1 MFNSANGFKTS
12 KKMNKDWLKT
22 FKSCCVVLF
31 LAAQINVFTG
41 CQDDLP
47 ADSYYTF
54 TGEMMSDFLKNR
66 EDFSLF
72 RRIVERAG
80 KLDFLGTRGA
90 RTLFPPIN
98 SGVEAFLKEKG
109 YASVEDIPVSYCN
122 TLLKSCLVERIIYT
136 YDLGK
141 TQQENNQLDLPLIIQ
156 TDGDTLDANHMV
168 LSIINRR
175 AAIINELKNDSVEN
189 GVVHPV
195 DKVLIPN
202 TSLGATLLD
211 ENHSQFSIF
220 YEALRRTGLLDSL
233 TRYQDE
239 SYEIWKED
247 YPRFKPN
254 IVCGHDTDIFTAK
267 RPDHRYS
274 GFTLLIVPDEVLYEK
289 YSDRFNE
296 DMTMGEKIDA
306 LYRLAEE
313 KYDGHAAAEIFGLN
327 KPVPE
332 NPEGKTY
339 KQLFW
344 NKHSLTDRHNP
355 LNMFLSYHILDRLFE
370 STAKL
375 VNCWGVHTQYANPTE
390 WISTLLDFSTIKLE
404 KVYST
409 VDPAVESPTDFYINH
424 SVASIYNSGQR
435 VRGAH
440 LSLPDADN
448 FSLNVAYY
456 YVDDVLA
463 YDETMRNNV
472 MNTRMRIDF
481 YTVWPELTNN
491 KIRLCGNVTQ
501 PYGSYDNTENG
512 TEGGGYNYYIP
523 SNYIKGLKMNENAIF
538 FAQRPKI
545 GMTSAF
551 DDCVSI
557 LGTYDLTFQLP
568 NVPPGTYELRLG
580 YGSMPDRGIVQM
592 YVDNVPQ
599 GLPLDMREEGDSP
612 IIGGLYNGWNG
623 WRNSEENANGIYTSE
638 ELEENAR
645 VMKNNGYYCGP
656 KSLYSGND
664 GTSGPQYSAAKCT
677 LLYNLR
683 ATLRRKICNV
693 NIKANTPHTMRIRS
707 VFTPTGRGVFHL
719 DYIELVP
726 LGICGPG
733 GLGEDQY

>member
-22 FKSCCVVLF
+22 FKSCRVVLF

-109 YASVEDIPVSYCN
+109 YASVEDIPVSYCD

>member
-1 MFNSANGFKTS
+1 
-12 KKMNKDWLKT
+12 MNKDWLKT

-109 YASVEDIPVSYCN
+109 YASVEDIPVSYCD

-481 YTVWPELTNN
+481 YIVWPELTNN

>member
-1 MFNSANGFKTS
+1 
-12 KKMNKDWLKT
+12 
-22 FKSCCVVLF
+22 
-31 LAAQINVFTG
+31 
-41 CQDDLP
+41 
-47 ADSYYTF
+47 
-54 TGEMMSDFLKNR
+54 MMSDFLKNR

-109 YASVEDIPVSYCN
+109 YASVEDIPVSYCD

-538 FAQRPKI
+538 FRP
-545 GMTSAF
+545 
-551 DDCVSI
+551 
-557 LGTYDLTFQLP
+557 
-568 NVPPGTYELRLG
+568 
-580 YGSMPDRGIVQM
+580 
-592 YVDNVPQ
+592 
-599 GLPLDMREEGDSP
+599 
-612 IIGGLYNGWNG
+612 
-623 WRNSEENANGIYTSE
+623 
-638 ELEENAR
+638 
-645 VMKNNGYYCGP
+645 
-656 KSLYSGND
+656 
-664 GTSGPQYSAAKCT
+664 
-677 LLYNLR
+677 
-683 ATLRRKICNV
+683 
-693 NIKANTPHTMRIRS
+693 TP
-707 VFTPTGRGVFHL
+707 
-719 DYIELVP
+719 
-726 LGICGPG
+726 
-733 GLGEDQY
+733 

>member
-109 YASVEDIPVSYCN
+109 YASVEDIPVSYCD

-267 RPDHRYS
+267 RPDHRYI

-435 VRGAH
+435 VRSAH

>member
-1 MFNSANGFKTS
+1 
-12 KKMNKDWLKT
+12 
-22 FKSCCVVLF
+22 
-31 LAAQINVFTG
+31 
-41 CQDDLP
+41 
-47 ADSYYTF
+47 
-54 TGEMMSDFLKNR
+54 
-66 EDFSLF
+66 
-72 RRIVERAG
+72 
-80 KLDFLGTRGA
+80 
-90 RTLFPPIN
+90 
-98 SGVEAFLKEKG
+98 
-109 YASVEDIPVSYCN
+109 
-122 TLLKSCLVERIIYT
+122 
-136 YDLGK
+136 
-141 TQQENNQLDLPLIIQ
+141 
-156 TDGDTLDANHMV
+156 
-168 LSIINRR
+168 
-175 AAIINELKNDSVEN
+175 
-189 GVVHPV
+189 
-195 DKVLIPN
+195 
-202 TSLGATLLD
+202 
-211 ENHSQFSIF
+211 
-220 YEALRRTGLLDSL
+220 
-233 TRYQDE
+233 
-239 SYEIWKED
+239 
-247 YPRFKPN
+247 
-254 IVCGHDTDIFTAK
+254 
-267 RPDHRYS
+267 
-274 GFTLLIVPDEVLYEK
+274 
-289 YSDRFNE
+289 
-296 DMTMGEKIDA
+296 MTMGEKIDA

-538 FAQRPKI
+538 FAQRPK
-545 GMTSAF
+545 
-551 DDCVSI
+551 
-557 LGTYDLTFQLP
+557 
-568 NVPPGTYELRLG
+568 
-580 YGSMPDRGIVQM
+580 
-592 YVDNVPQ
+592 
-599 GLPLDMREEGDSP
+599 
-612 IIGGLYNGWNG
+612 
-623 WRNSEENANGIYTSE
+623 
-638 ELEENAR
+638 
-645 VMKNNGYYCGP
+645 
-656 KSLYSGND
+656 
-664 GTSGPQYSAAKCT
+664 
-677 LLYNLR
+677 
-683 ATLRRKICNV
+683 
-693 NIKANTPHTMRIRS
+693 
-707 VFTPTGRGVFHL
+707 
-719 DYIELVP
+719 
-726 LGICGPG
+726 
-733 GLGEDQY
+733 

>member
-1 MFNSANGFKTS
+1 M
-12 KKMNKDWLKT
+12 
-22 FKSCCVVLF
+22 
-31 LAAQINVFTG
+31 
-41 CQDDLP
+41 
-47 ADSYYTF
+47 
-54 TGEMMSDFLKNR
+54 
-66 EDFSLF
+66 
-72 RRIVERAG
+72 
-80 KLDFLGTRGA
+80 
-90 RTLFPPIN
+90 
-98 SGVEAFLKEKG
+98 
-109 YASVEDIPVSYCN
+109 
-122 TLLKSCLVERIIYT
+122 
-136 YDLGK
+136 
-141 TQQENNQLDLPLIIQ
+141 
-156 TDGDTLDANHMV
+156 
-168 LSIINRR
+168 
-175 AAIINELKNDSVEN
+175 
-189 GVVHPV
+189 
-195 DKVLIPN
+195 
-202 TSLGATLLD
+202 
-211 ENHSQFSIF
+211 
-220 YEALRRTGLLDSL
+220 
-233 TRYQDE
+233 
-239 SYEIWKED
+239 
-247 YPRFKPN
+247 
-254 IVCGHDTDIFTAK
+254 
-267 RPDHRYS
+267 
-274 GFTLLIVPDEVLYEK
+274 
-289 YSDRFNE
+289 
-296 DMTMGEKIDA
+296 
-306 LYRLAEE
+306 
-313 KYDGHAAAEIFGLN
+313 
-327 KPVPE
+327 
-332 NPEGKTY
+332 
-339 KQLFW
+339 
-344 NKHSLTDRHNP
+344 
-355 LNMFLSYHILDRLFE
+355 
-370 STAKL
+370 
-375 VNCWGVHTQYANPTE
+375 
-390 WISTLLDFSTIKLE
+390 LDFSTIKLE

-501 PYGSYDNTENG
+501 PYGPYDNTENG

>member
-1 MFNSANGFKTS
+1 
-12 KKMNKDWLKT
+12 MNKDWLKT

-31 LAAQINVFTG
+31 LAAQTNVFTG

-80 KLDFLGTRGA
+80 KMDFLGTRGA

-109 YASVEDIPVSYCN
+109 YASVEDIPTEYCD
-122 TLLKSCLVERIIYT
+122 TLLKACLVERIVYT
-136 YDLGK
+136 YELGE
-141 TQQENNQLDLPLIIQ
+141 TAQENNQLDLPLVIQ

-189 GVVHPV
+189 GIVHPV

-202 TSLGATLLD
+202 TSLGASLLD

-233 TRYQDE
+233 ARYRDE

-267 RPDHRYS
+267 RPDHRNS
-274 GFTLLIVPDEVLYEK
+274 GFTLFIVPDEVLYEK
-289 YSDRFNE
+289 YGNRFNK
-296 DMTMGEKIDA
+296 DMAMDEKIDA
-306 LYRLAEE
+306 LYQMAVE
-313 KYDGHAAAEIFGLN
+313 KYSDTESANIFGLN
-327 KPVPE
+327 KTVPG
-332 NPEGKTY
+332 NAEGKTY

-344 NKHSLTDRHNP
+344 NKHSLTDQHNP

-390 WISTLLDFSTIKLE
+390 WVSTLLDFSTIKLE

-409 VDPAVESPTDFYINH
+409 VDPTVEHPTDFYINH

-501 PYGSYDNTENG
+501 PYGSYDNSEDG

-523 SNYIKGLKMNENAIF
+523 SNYIKGLKMNENAVF

-645 VMKNNGYYCGP
+645 IMKNNGYYCGP

-664 GTSGPQYSAAKCT
+664 GTGGPQYSAAKCT

-693 NIKANTPHTMRIRS
+693 NIKANTHHTMRIRS

-726 LGICGPG
+726 LSICGPG

>member
-1 MFNSANGFKTS
+1 
-12 KKMNKDWLKT
+12 MNKYWAKTLKIT
-22 FKSCCVVLF
+22 CIVLF
-31 LAAQINVFTG
+31 LTTG
-41 CQDDLP
+41 ANLFSSCNDDLP

-54 TGEMMSDFLKNR
+54 TGEMMSDFLQTR

-80 KLDFLGTRGA
+80 KMDFLGSRGA
-90 RTLFPPIN
+90 RTLFPPVN
-98 SGVEAFLKEKG
+98 SGVEVFLKEHG
-109 YASVEDIPVSYCN
+109 YASVEDIPASYRD
-122 TLLKSCLVERIIYT
+122 TLLRACLVERIIYT
-136 YDLGK
+136 YDLPQ

-156 TDGDTLDANHMV
+156 TDGDTVDADHMT

-175 AAIINELKNDSVEN
+175 AAIINKLKNDSVEN

-195 DKVLIPN
+195 DQMLVPN

-211 ENHSQFSIF
+211 ENHSEFTIF

-233 TRYQDE
+233 ARYRDE
-239 SYEIWKED
+239 DYETWKEN
-247 YPRFKPN
+247 YPKFRPN

-274 GFTLLIVPDEVLYEK
+274 GFTLLIVPDQVFYDK
-289 YSDRFNE
+289 YGDRFNKN
-296 DMTMGEKIDA
+296 MTMDEKIDA
-306 LYRLAEE
+306 LYKLAEE
-313 KYDGHAAAEIFGLN
+313 KYGDTQSSSIFGLN
-327 KPVPE
+327 KVVP
-332 NPEGKTY
+332 NNAEGKTY

-344 NKHSLTDRHNP
+344 NKNSLTHSRNP
-355 LNMFLSYHILDRLFE
+355 LNMLLSYHILDRLFE

-375 VNCWGVHTQYANPTE
+375 VNCWGVYTKYANPTE

-404 KVYST
+404 KVYSA
-409 VDPAVESPTDFYINH
+409 VDPAVEYPTEYYLNH

-440 LSLPDADN
+440 LTTPNNDN
-448 FSLNVAYY
+448 FSLNVSYFY
-456 YVDDVLA
+456 IDDIVA
-463 YDETMRNNV
+463 YDEAMRSNV
-472 MNTRMRIDF
+472 MNTRIRIDF

-491 KIRLCGNVTQ
+491 KIRLCGNPTQ

-512 TEGGGYNYYIP
+512 TEGGGYNYYLP
-523 SNYIKGLKMNENAIF
+523 TNYIKNLKINENAIF

-557 LGTYDLTFQLP
+557 LGTYDLTFRLP
-568 NVPPGTYELRLG
+568 NVPPGSYELRLG
-580 YGSMPDRGIVQM
+580 YGAMDDRGIVQM
-592 YVDNVPQ
+592 YVDNMPQ
-599 GLPLDMREEGDSP
+599 GLPLDMRVNGEDP

-623 WRNSEENANGIYTSE
+623 WRNSEENSNRIYTSE

-645 VMKNNGYYCGP
+645 TMKNNGYYSGP

-664 GTSGPQYSAAKCT
+664 GTDAPRYSASKCT
-677 LLYNLR
+677 ILYNLR

-693 NIKANTPHTMRIRS
+693 QIQANTYHTMRIRS

-726 LGICGPG
+726 IEICGPG

>member
-1 MFNSANGFKTS
+1 M
-12 KKMNKDWLKT
+12 
-22 FKSCCVVLF
+22 
-31 LAAQINVFTG
+31 
-41 CQDDLP
+41 
-47 ADSYYTF
+47 
-54 TGEMMSDFLKNR
+54 
-66 EDFSLF
+66 
-72 RRIVERAG
+72 
-80 KLDFLGTRGA
+80 
-90 RTLFPPIN
+90 
-98 SGVEAFLKEKG
+98 
-109 YASVEDIPVSYCN
+109 
-122 TLLKSCLVERIIYT
+122 
-136 YDLGK
+136 LGK